1 MLRTNWPHPHPLPR
15 GTLHPLLER
24 LVERHFGPAGAPGP
38 ECAALLRS
46 LDAELAALDTD
57 AEAVRASHLQ
67 FRELAETIAAATFIY
82 QGSVFRYVNAAA
94 VELTGYSREE
104 LVGMEFWAMVHPDHR
119 DRVRERG
126 LARQRGEEVPE
137 RYPFKILRRDGEE
150 RWVDFTAGRIEYQG
164 EWAALGTAFDIT
176 ERKRAEEALARQALA
191 FENLYDAV
199 VITDPAGRITD
210 WNPAAERI
218 YGWSREEVL
227 GETVD
232 LWLPPSD
239 AADLNRRILDA
250 LEEEGRWT
258 GTVRFVR
265 KDGRLGLSETV
276 VLPLKDALGTR
287 VGALGVS
294 RDVTEREHAA
304 EALRVSEERYRLM
317 VAGSEQVF
325 FYVHNVAGVYES
337 LSPSVMDV
345 LGYAPEELVGKRYG
359 TLHPREGWDPTGVDE
374 QTAITLASGGAPHS
388 YRVVAR
394 HRDGHPVALELVE
407 TTVRR
412 DGEVRGVQGFAR
424 DITARTRAEE
434 ALRESEER
442 YRTLFEESRDAVY
455 ITTLDG
461 RFVAVN
467 QALVEQFGYTREELL
482 AGNVADLYT
491 DAQDRARFR
500 DEIFRDGYVRDFEVR
515 LARRDGVALHCLVS
529 ATLRRGPDGVV
540 RGFQG
545 IIHDFTE
552 RKRAEERLAYGAL
565 HDALTG
571 LPNRALFMDRL
582 ERAAE
587 RDAASLAVFFVDL
600 DRFKVVNDSM
610 GHVVGDRMLVEI
622 ARRLAAAMPPGATV
636 ARFGGDEFTVL
647 LHPARSALDAT
658 HMAERLLDS
667 LAVPFALA
675 PGQEVFASASIGIAL
690 GTGASETPEDLLRN
704 ADAALSRAKARGKNR
719 YEVFDRAM
727 HAEAVDRLQMETDL
741 RRALERGELRLLF
754 QPIVAL
760 EEGRLAGF
768 EALLRWDHPERGTIT
783 PDLFIPLA
791 EETGLISP
799 VGRWVL
805 EEGCRH
811 LAAWDRLAPGA
822 RPFLSINLSARQ
834 FGDADLADHV
844 ARTVAGCA
852 VDPAR
857 VWLEITETVILEN
870 AEHVRTTLRR
880 LKELGVQL
888 CMDDFGTGYSS
899 LGYLH
904 RMELDE
910 LKIDRSFVSRMEHDP
925 RSAQLVHAIVA
936 LAHNL
941 GVRVVAEGVETR
953 AQLDSLRELRCDY
966 AQGFL
971 FAPGLPPDAADALL
985 AEDRR
990 W

>member
-1 MLRTNWPHPHPLPR
+1 
-15 GTLHPLLER
+15 LHPLLSR
-24 LVERHFGPAGAPGP
+24 LVEQHFGSAPGP

-46 LDAELAALDTD
+46 LDAELAALEVD
-57 AEAVRASHLQ
+57 AEALRASDFQ
-67 FRELAETIAAATFIY
+67 FRALAETIAAATFIY
-82 QGSVFRYVNAAA
+82 QGPVFRYVNAAA
-94 VELTGYSREE
+94 VELTGYSRAE
-104 LVGMEFWAMVHPDHR
+104 LLGLEFWAIVHPEYR
-119 DRVRERG
+119 EMVRERG
-126 LARQRGEEVPE
+126 LARQRGEPVPD
-137 RYPFKILRRDGEE
+137 RYPFKIVRRDGEE
-150 RWVDFTAGRIEYQG
+150 RWVDFTAGRIQYQG

-176 ERKRAEEALARQALA
+176 ERKLAEEALARQALA

-210 WNPAAERI
+210 WNAAAERI
-218 YGWSREEVL
+218 YGWSGEEAR
-227 GETVD
+227 GETVE
-232 LWLPPSD
+232 LWLPPGD
-239 AADLNRRILDA
+239 AADVNRRILGA

-276 VLPLKDALGTR
+276 VIPLRDANGVR

-294 RDVTEREHAA
+294 RDITEREHAA

-317 VAGSEQVF
+317 VGGSEQVF
-325 FYVHNVAGVYES
+325 FYMHDVNGVYES
-337 LSPSVMDV
+337 LSPSVHGV
-345 LGYAPEELVGKRYG
+345 LGYAAEELVGKRYG
-359 TLHPREGWDPTGVDE
+359 TLHPREGWDPAGVDA
-374 QTAITLASGGAPHS
+374 QTAITLASGGAPNT

-394 HRDGHPVALELVE
+394 HRDGHSLTLELVE
-407 TTVRR
+407 TAVRR

-424 DITARTRAEE
+424 DITVRTRAEE
-434 ALRESEER
+434 ALRDSEER

-467 QALVEQFGYTREELL
+467 QALVEQFGYTRAELL

-491 DAQDRARFR
+491 DAQDRERFR

-515 LARRDGVALHCLVS
+515 LARRDGTSLHCLVS
-529 ATLRRGPDGVV
+529 ATLRRGQDGVV

-587 RDAASLAVFFVDL
+587 RDATSIAVFFVDL

-610 GHVVGDRMLVEI
+610 GHAVGDRMLVEI
-622 ARRLAAAMPPGATV
+622 ARRLAAAMPHGATV

-647 LHPARSALDAT
+647 LQPARNALDAT
-658 HMAERLLDS
+658 HMAERLLES

-675 PGQEVFASASIGIAL
+675 PGQEVFASASIGIAM
-690 GTGASETPEDLLRN
+690 GTGAAESPEDLLRN

-741 RRALERGELRLLF
+741 RRALERSELRLLF

-760 EEGRLAGF
+760 DEGRLAGF
-768 EALLRWDHPERGTIT
+768 EALLRWEHPERGTIT

-791 EETGLISP
+791 EETGLISA

-805 EEGCRH
+805 EESCRR
-811 LAAWDRLAPGA
+811 LAAWDRLAPHA
-822 RPFLSINLSARQ
+822 KPFLSVNLSARQ
-834 FGDADLADHV
+834 FVDADLADHV
-844 ARTVAGCA
+844 ARTVADCA
-852 VDPAR
+852 VDPSR
-857 VWLEITETVILEN
+857 VWLEITESVILEN
-870 AEHVRTTLRR
+870 AEPVRVTLRR
-880 LKELGVQL
+880 LKELGVHL

-899 LGYLH
+899 LAYLH
-904 RMELDE
+904 RMALDE

-925 RSAQLVHAIVA
+925 RSAQLVHAIVT

-941 GVRVVAEGVETR
+941 GVRVVAEGVETP
-953 AQLDSLRELRCDY
+953 AQLASLREQRCDY

-971 FAPGLPPDAADALL
+971 FSRGLAPEAADALL
-985 AEDRR
+985 VQGRQ